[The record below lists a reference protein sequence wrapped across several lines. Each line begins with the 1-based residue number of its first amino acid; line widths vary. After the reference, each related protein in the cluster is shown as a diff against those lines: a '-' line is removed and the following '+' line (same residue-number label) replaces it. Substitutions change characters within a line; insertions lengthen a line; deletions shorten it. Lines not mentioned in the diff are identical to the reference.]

1 MQGEGDHAYLEFLI
15 ITMIIIVNNIG
26 TTIKTYNNR
35 IREGMQTSYI
45 LLTLIVDLASMSVV
59 SSVVSSL
66 WCSLDLFGVVVAPHF
81 SS

>member
-26 TTIKTYNNR
+26 MTIKTYNNG

-45 LLTLIVDLASMSVV
+45 LLTLIVDLVSMSVV
-59 SSVVSSL
+59 SSVVYSL

-81 SS
+81 SG